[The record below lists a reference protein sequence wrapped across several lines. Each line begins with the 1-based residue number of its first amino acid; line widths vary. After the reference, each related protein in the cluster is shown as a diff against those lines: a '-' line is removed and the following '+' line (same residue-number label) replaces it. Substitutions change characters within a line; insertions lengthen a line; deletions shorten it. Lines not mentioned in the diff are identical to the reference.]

1 MKQLRLLGATVAVI
15 ALSGCGA
22 QMLHRSGM
30 DMVKQGDLEGGLAA
44 LAKAVETDPHNGMLR
59 KDYYNAKEGAVARL
73 VESARRL
80 NGAGERAGAEAQ
92 LRKALAIEPDNSAA
106 VRELAGMRRAAR
118 HAEILADARRAREAG
133 QLPQAAGLAAAILAE
148 DPRHRGALA
157 LQRELEEPG
166 FRAQFQPTTLK
177 DGYAK
182 PINLDFREANVR
194 HILEAL
200 ARTSDISF
208 IFDKDV
214 SPELKTTIILR
225 NADIDEAVHLILRN
239 TQLRS
244 KVLNK
249 NTVQIYPDT
258 PEKRKEYQELV
269 VRAFYLQDATAA
281 QVQTVLKSLLK
292 IKDIVIDERL
302 NMVTVRDTPEAIR
315 LAERLVALHDL
326 AEPEVMLDL
335 EVIEVQRDALL
346 KLGVQWPNQ
355 FGVVPLVGSGGT
367 FTLEDLRGLN
377 SSKLGVSFSNPSIS
391 LRQDAGLTNLL
402 ANPRIRVH
410 NREKANVLIG
420 DKVPVITTTSNA
432 TGFVAENVQYLDVG
446 LKLAAEPVIHP
457 SNDVS
462 IRLNL
467 EVSSIAGEVSTPNG
481 TVAYR
486 VGTRNASTF
495 LRLRDGETQ
504 ILAGLISDQ
513 DRRSASG
520 VPGLSRLPLIGRL
533 FTAPTD
539 STTKTEIVLSI
550 TPRVVRPAARAEAQ
564 AVEFWSG
571 TENGLDTRPL
581 RLSAGAG
588 ETAPDSAP
596 AAAAAAAAGAAAP
609 AQAGVPAPPQFV
621 WSGPNHVAPGENFTL
636 ALRAIASGPGGPFRV
651 SVDGGVE
658 IVGAVDEQGKPA
670 ERSADAV
677 VLTLPQAMDGQL
689 ATVSLRAKAAGAA
702 AVRILG
708 AGGDAAPVYPL
719 TVGP

>member
-1 MKQLRLLGATVAVI
+1 MRQLSLWISAAAVI
-15 ALSGCGA
+15 TLSGCGA
-22 QMLHRSGM
+22 HMLHRNGM
-30 DMVKQGDLEGGLAA
+30 EMVDRGDLEAGIAA
-44 LAKAVETDPHNGMLR
+44 LAKAIEIEPHNAILR
-59 KDYYNAKEGAVARL
+59 KDYYNAKERAVSRL
-73 VESARRL
+73 LESARQL
-80 NGAGERAGAEAQ
+80 NAAGEPEGAQAQ
-92 LRKALAIEPDNSAA
+92 LRKVLAIEPGNGAA
-106 VRELAGMRRAAR
+106 VRELAGMRRTAR
-118 HAEILADARRAREAG
+118 HAEILADARRARDAG
-133 QLPQAAGLAAAILAE
+133 RDAQAAGLVASILAD
-148 DPRHRGALA
+148 DPRHRAALA
-157 LQRELEEPG
+157 LQGELEEPG
-166 FRAQFQPTTLK
+166 FRARFKPATLK

-182 PINLDFREANVR
+182 PIDLDFREANVR

-214 SPELKTTIILR
+214 APELKTTVILR
-225 NADIDEAVHLILRN
+225 NADIDEAVNLILRN

-244 KVLNK
+244 KVLNA

-269 VRAFYLQDATAA
+269 VRAFYLQDASAA
-281 QVQTVLKSLLK
+281 QIQNVLKSLLK
-292 IKDIVIDERL
+292 IKDVVIDERL
-302 NMVTVRDTPEAIR
+302 NLVTVRDTPEAIR

-367 FTLEDLRGLN
+367 FTLDELRSLN
-377 SSKLGVSFSNPSIS
+377 SSKLGISFSNPSIS

-462 IRLNL
+462 IRINL

-481 TVAYR
+481 AVAYR
-486 VGTRNASTF
+486 VGTRNATTF
-495 LRLRDGETQ
+495 LRLHDGETQ

-520 VPGLSRLPLIGRL
+520 VPGLSRLPLVGRL

-550 TPRVVRPAARAEAQ
+550 TPRVVRPASRAEAQ
-564 AVEFWSG
+564 PVEFWSG
-571 TENGLDTRPL
+571 TENGLDTKPL
-581 RLSAGAG
+581 RLSEVG
-588 ETAPDSAP
+588 S
-596 AAAAAAAAGAAAP
+596 AAAAVAPGEAVAGAP
-609 AQAGVPAPPQFV
+609 ASPAKVPVPPQFV
-621 WSGPNHVAPGENFTL
+621 WNGPNHVAPGEEFHL
-636 ALRAIASGPGGPFRV
+636 ALRAIAAAPAGPFRV
-651 SVDGGVE
+651 AAEGGVE
-658 IVGAVDEQGKPA
+658 IVDAVDEQGKA
-670 ERSADAV
+670 VEHADGALM
-677 VLTLPQAMDGQL
+677 LTLPQAMDGQL
-689 ATVSLRAKAAGAA
+689 VNVRLRARAPGAA
-702 AVRILG
+702 TVRILG
-708 AGGDAAPVYPL
+708 TGGDAAPVYPV
-719 TVGP
+719 TVGQ